1 MDNLNTLAE
10 ATLST
15 YQPGMSNVTS
25 SPSNSRVIERT
36 PRTITLPVSGQIL
49 HVSVEAPDLSVAR
62 VGERIKEG
70 GHDVPEEKIGK
81 CFDQNGAFI
90 KQVTMLSDLG
100 SYLSQLETKS
110 PCHARAVLLEWKA
123 VFCCRA
129 ITSVCVEHIRGR
141 LEYMICPLTWKRRY
155 HPA

>member
-15 YQPGMSNVTS
+15 YQPRMSNVTS
-25 SPSNSRVIERT
+25 SPSNSRAIERT

-62 VGERIKEG
+62 VGERIREG
-70 GHDVPEEKIGK
+70 GHDVPAEKIGK

-90 KQVTMLSDLG
+90 KQVVMLSDVAHIYHKSKLNHPPIRV
-100 SYLSQLETKS
+100 LSVSNGKPCFVIEQLPQCALS
-110 PCHARAVLLEWKA
+110 IYAGDLS
-123 VFCCRA
+123 
-129 ITSVCVEHIRGR
+129 I
-141 LEYMICPLTWKRRY
+141 
-155 HPA
+155 

>member
-15 YQPGMSNVTS
+15 YQSRMSNVTS
-25 SPSNSRVIERT
+25 SPSNSRAIERT

-90 KQVTMLSDLG
+90 KQVVMLSDVAHVYHNSKLNHPPIRV
-100 SYLSQLETKS
+100 LSFSNGKPCFVVEQLPQWALSIYEGDLS
-110 PCHARAVLLEWKA
+110 
-123 VFCCRA
+123 
-129 ITSVCVEHIRGR
+129 I
-141 LEYMICPLTWKRRY
+141 
-155 HPA
+155 

>member
-62 VGERIKEG
+62 VGERIREG
-70 GHDVPEEKIGK
+70 GHDVPAEKIGK
-81 CFDQNGAFI
+81 CFDQNGTFI
-90 KQVTMLSDLG
+90 KQVTMLSDLAHIYHN
-100 SYLSQLETKS
+100 SKLNHPRIRVLSFSSGKPCFVVEQLPQWALSIYEGDLS
-110 PCHARAVLLEWKA
+110 
-123 VFCCRA
+123 
-129 ITSVCVEHIRGR
+129 I
-141 LEYMICPLTWKRRY
+141 
-155 HPA
+155 

>member
-15 YQPGMSNVTS
+15 YQPRMSNVTS

-36 PRTITLPVSGQIL
+36 PRTTTLPVSGQIL

-81 CFDQNGAFI
+81 CFDQNGALI
-90 KQVTMLSDLG
+90 KQVVMLSDVAHIYHNSKLNHPPIRV
-100 SYLSQLETKS
+100 LSFSNGKPCFVVEQS
-110 PCHARAVLLEWKA
+110 P
-123 VFCCRA
+123 
-129 ITSVCVEHIRGR
+129 
-141 LEYMICPLTWKRRY
+141 
-155 HPA
+155 

>member
-15 YQPGMSNVTS
+15 YQPRMSNVTS

-70 GHDVPEEKIGK
+70 AHDVPEEKIGK

-90 KQVTMLSDLG
+90 KQVVMLSDVAHIYHKSKLNHPPIRV
-100 SYLSQLETKS
+100 LSVSNGKPCFVVEQLPQCALS
-110 PCHARAVLLEWKA
+110 IYAGDLS
-123 VFCCRA
+123 
-129 ITSVCVEHIRGR
+129 I
-141 LEYMICPLTWKRRY
+141 
-155 HPA
+155 

>member
-15 YQPGMSNVTS
+15 YQPRMSNVTS

-90 KQVTMLSDLG
+90 KQVVMLSDVAQIYHNSKLNHPPIRV
-100 SYLSQLETKS
+100 LSFSNGKPCFVVEQLPQWALSIYEGDLS
-110 PCHARAVLLEWKA
+110 
-123 VFCCRA
+123 
-129 ITSVCVEHIRGR
+129 I
-141 LEYMICPLTWKRRY
+141 
-155 HPA
+155 

>member
-15 YQPGMSNVTS
+15 YQPRMSNVTS

-36 PRTITLPVSGQIL
+36 PRTTTLPVSGQIL

-90 KQVTMLSDLG
+90 KQVVMLSDVAHIYHKSKLNHPPIRV
-100 SYLSQLETKS
+100 LSVSNGKPCFVVEQLPQCALS
-110 PCHARAVLLEWKA
+110 IYAGDLS
-123 VFCCRA
+123 
-129 ITSVCVEHIRGR
+129 I
-141 LEYMICPLTWKRRY
+141 
-155 HPA
+155 

>member
-15 YQPGMSNVTS
+15 YQPRMSNVTS
-25 SPSNSRVIERT
+25 SPSNSRAIERT

-62 VGERIKEG
+62 VGERIREG

-81 CFDQNGAFI
+81 CFDQNGALI
-90 KQVTMLSDLG
+90 KQVVMLSDVAHIYHNSKLNHPPIRV
-100 SYLSQLETKS
+100 LSFSNGKPCFVVEQLPQWALSIYEGDLS
-110 PCHARAVLLEWKA
+110 
-123 VFCCRA
+123 
-129 ITSVCVEHIRGR
+129 I
-141 LEYMICPLTWKRRY
+141 
-155 HPA
+155 

>member
-15 YQPGMSNVTS
+15 YQPRMSNVTS

-62 VGERIKEG
+62 VGERIRES
-70 GHDVPEEKIGK
+70 GHHVPAEKIGK

-90 KQVTMLSDLG
+90 KQVVMLSDVAHIYHKSKLNHPPIRV
-100 SYLSQLETKS
+100 LSVSNGKPCFVVEQLPQCALS
-110 PCHARAVLLEWKA
+110 IYAGDLS
-123 VFCCRA
+123 
-129 ITSVCVEHIRGR
+129 I
-141 LEYMICPLTWKRRY
+141 
-155 HPA
+155 

>member
-15 YQPGMSNVTS
+15 YQPRMSNVTS

-36 PRTITLPVSGQIL
+36 PRTTTLPVSGQIL

-90 KQVTMLSDLG
+90 KQVVMLSDVAHIYHNSKLNHPPIRV
-100 SYLSQLETKS
+100 LSFSNGKLCFVVEQLPQWALSIYEGDLS
-110 PCHARAVLLEWKA
+110 
-123 VFCCRA
+123 
-129 ITSVCVEHIRGR
+129 I
-141 LEYMICPLTWKRRY
+141 
-155 HPA
+155 

>member
-15 YQPGMSNVTS
+15 YQPRMSNVTS

-81 CFDQNGAFI
+81 CFDQNGALI
-90 KQVTMLSDLG
+90 KQVVMLSDVAHIYHNSKLNHPPIRV
-100 SYLSQLETKS
+100 LSFSNGKPCFVVEQLPQWALSIYEGDLS
-110 PCHARAVLLEWKA
+110 
-123 VFCCRA
+123 
-129 ITSVCVEHIRGR
+129 I
-141 LEYMICPLTWKRRY
+141 
-155 HPA
+155 

>member
-15 YQPGMSNVTS
+15 YQPRMSNVTS
-25 SPSNSRVIERT
+25 SPSNSKVIERT

-90 KQVTMLSDLG
+90 KQVVMLSDVAHVYHNSKLNHPPIRV
-100 SYLSQLETKS
+100 LSFSNGKPCFVVEQLPQWALSIYEGDLS
-110 PCHARAVLLEWKA
+110 
-123 VFCCRA
+123 
-129 ITSVCVEHIRGR
+129 I
-141 LEYMICPLTWKRRY
+141 
-155 HPA
+155 

>member
-1 MDNLNTLAE
+1 MDNLNTSAE

-36 PRTITLPVSGQIL
+36 PRTTTLPVSGQIL

-62 VGERIKEG
+62 VGERIREG
-70 GHDVPEEKIGK
+70 GHDVPAEKIGK

-90 KQVTMLSDLG
+90 KQGVMLSDVAHIYHKSKLNHPPIRV
-100 SYLSQLETKS
+100 LSVSNGKPCFVIEQLPQCALS
-110 PCHARAVLLEWKA
+110 IYAGDLS
-123 VFCCRA
+123 
-129 ITSVCVEHIRGR
+129 I
-141 LEYMICPLTWKRRY
+141 
-155 HPA
+155 

>member
-15 YQPGMSNVTS
+15 YQPRMSNVTS

-36 PRTITLPVSGQIL
+36 PRTTTLPVSGQIL

-81 CFDQNGAFI
+81 CFDQNGALI
-90 KQVTMLSDLG
+90 KQVVMLSDVAHIYHNSKLNHPLIRV
-100 SYLSQLETKS
+100 LSFSNGKPCFVVEQLPQWALSIYEGDLS
-110 PCHARAVLLEWKA
+110 
-123 VFCCRA
+123 
-129 ITSVCVEHIRGR
+129 I
-141 LEYMICPLTWKRRY
+141 
-155 HPA
+155 

>member
-15 YQPGMSNVTS
+15 YQPRMSNVTS

-70 GHDVPEEKIGK
+70 GHDVLEEKIGK
-81 CFDQNGAFI
+81 CFDQNGALI
-90 KQVTMLSDLG
+90 KQVVMLSDVAHIYHNSKLNHPPKRV
-100 SYLSQLETKS
+100 LSFSNGKPCFVVEQLPQWALSIYEGDLS
-110 PCHARAVLLEWKA
+110 
-123 VFCCRA
+123 
-129 ITSVCVEHIRGR
+129 I
-141 LEYMICPLTWKRRY
+141 
-155 HPA
+155 

>member
-15 YQPGMSNVTS
+15 YQPRMSNVTS

-90 KQVTMLSDLG
+90 KQVVMLSDVARVYHNSKLNHPPIRV
-100 SYLSQLETKS
+100 LSFSNGKPCFVVEQLPQWALSIYEGDLS
-110 PCHARAVLLEWKA
+110 
-123 VFCCRA
+123 
-129 ITSVCVEHIRGR
+129 I
-141 LEYMICPLTWKRRY
+141 
-155 HPA
+155 

>member
-15 YQPGMSNVTS
+15 YQPRMSNVTS
-25 SPSNSRVIERT
+25 SPSNSRAIERT

-70 GHDVPEEKIGK
+70 GHDVLEEKIGK
-81 CFDQNGAFI
+81 CFDQNGALI
-90 KQVTMLSDLG
+90 KQVVMLSDVAHIYHNSKLNHPPIRV
-100 SYLSQLETKS
+100 LSFSNGKPCFVVEQLPQWALSIYEGDLS
-110 PCHARAVLLEWKA
+110 
-123 VFCCRA
+123 
-129 ITSVCVEHIRGR
+129 I
-141 LEYMICPLTWKRRY
+141 
-155 HPA
+155 

>member
-10 ATLST
+10 ATPST

-49 HVSVEAPDLSVAR
+49 HVSVEALDLSVAR

-70 GHDVPEEKIGK
+70 GHDVPEEKIRK
-81 CFDQNGAFI
+81 CFYRNGAFI
-90 KQVTMLSDLG
+90 KQVVILSDVAHIYDNSKLNHPPIRVLPFLNG
-100 SYLSQLETKS
+100 KPCFVVEQLPQWALSIYEGDLS
-110 PCHARAVLLEWKA
+110 
-123 VFCCRA
+123 
-129 ITSVCVEHIRGR
+129 I
-141 LEYMICPLTWKRRY
+141 
-155 HPA
+155 

>member
-15 YQPGMSNVTS
+15 YQPRMSNVTS

-62 VGERIKEG
+62 VGERIREG
-70 GHDVPEEKIGK
+70 GHDVPAEKIGK

-90 KQVTMLSDLG
+90 KQVVMLSDVAHVELRPVFR
-100 SYLSQLETKS
+100 TV
-110 PCHARAVLLEWKA
+110 CLLA
-123 VFCCRA
+123 LRGHFP
-129 ITSVCVEHIRGR
+129 SHIFESLFWRFV
-141 LEYMICPLTWKRRY
+141 
-155 HPA
+155 ADA

>member
-15 YQPGMSNVTS
+15 YQPRMSNVTS

-36 PRTITLPVSGQIL
+36 PRTTTLPVSGQIL

-70 GHDVPEEKIGK
+70 GHDVPEEK
-81 CFDQNGAFI
+81 FASVSI
-90 KQVTMLSDLG
+90 KMVRSLS
-100 SYLSQLETKS
+100 
-110 PCHARAVLLEWKA
+110 
-123 VFCCRA
+123 
-129 ITSVCVEHIRGR
+129 R
-141 LEYMICPLTWKRRY
+141 LQC
-155 HPA
+155 

>member
-62 VGERIKEG
+62 VGERVREG

-90 KQVTMLSDLG
+90 KQVVMLSDVAQFYHNSKLNHPPIRV
-100 SYLSQLETKS
+100 LSFSSGKPCFVVEQLPQWALSIYEGDLS
-110 PCHARAVLLEWKA
+110 
-123 VFCCRA
+123 
-129 ITSVCVEHIRGR
+129 I
-141 LEYMICPLTWKRRY
+141 
-155 HPA
+155 

>member
-15 YQPGMSNVTS
+15 YQPRMSNVTS

-36 PRTITLPVSGQIL
+36 PRTTTLPVSGQIL

-81 CFDQNGAFI
+81 CFDQNGALI
-90 KQVTMLSDLG
+90 KQVVMLSDVAHIYHNSKLNHPPIRV
-100 SYLSQLETKS
+100 LSFSNGKLCFVVEQLPQWALSIYEGDLS
-110 PCHARAVLLEWKA
+110 
-123 VFCCRA
+123 
-129 ITSVCVEHIRGR
+129 I
-141 LEYMICPLTWKRRY
+141 
-155 HPA
+155 

>member
-62 VGERIKEG
+62 VGERIREG
-70 GHDVPEEKIGK
+70 GHDVPEEKICK

-90 KQVTMLSDLG
+90 KQVVMLSEVAHIYHNSKLNHPRIRVLSFSSGKPCFVVEQLPQWALSIYEGDLG
-100 SYLSQLETKS
+100 
-110 PCHARAVLLEWKA
+110 
-123 VFCCRA
+123 
-129 ITSVCVEHIRGR
+129 I
-141 LEYMICPLTWKRRY
+141 
-155 HPA
+155 

>member
-1 MDNLNTLAE
+1 
-10 ATLST
+10 
-15 YQPGMSNVTS
+15 MSNVTS

-90 KQVTMLSDLG
+90 KQVVMLSDVAHIYHNSKLNHPPIRV
-100 SYLSQLETKS
+100 LSFSNGK
-110 PCHARAVLLEWKA
+110 PC
-123 VFCCRA
+123 FSCRA
-129 ITSVCVEHIRGR
+129 ITSMGVEHIRGR
-141 LEYMICPLTWKRRY
+141 LEYMMCPLTWKRRY

>member
-10 ATLST
+10 ATPST

-70 GHDVPEEKIGK
+70 GHDVPKEKL
-81 CFDQNGAFI
+81 ASVSI
-90 KQVTMLSDLG
+90 KMVRSLS
-100 SYLSQLETKS
+100 
-110 PCHARAVLLEWKA
+110 
-123 VFCCRA
+123 
-129 ITSVCVEHIRGR
+129 R
-141 LEYMICPLTWKRRY
+141 L
-155 HPA
+155 

>member
-15 YQPGMSNVTS
+15 YQPRMSNVTS

-81 CFDQNGAFI
+81 CFDQNGALI
-90 KQVTMLSDLG
+90 KQVVMLSDVAHVYHNSKLNHPPIRV
-100 SYLSQLETKS
+100 LSFSNGKPCFVVEQLPQCALS
-110 PCHARAVLLEWKA
+110 IYAGDLS
-123 VFCCRA
+123 
-129 ITSVCVEHIRGR
+129 I
-141 LEYMICPLTWKRRY
+141 
-155 HPA
+155 

>member
-15 YQPGMSNVTS
+15 YQPRMSNVTS

-36 PRTITLPVSGQIL
+36 PRTTTLPVSGQIL

-81 CFDQNGAFI
+81 CFDQNGTLI
-90 KQVTMLSDLG
+90 KQVVMLSDVAHIYHNSKLNHPPIRV
-100 SYLSQLETKS
+100 LSFSNGKPCFVVEQLPQWALSIYEGDLS
-110 PCHARAVLLEWKA
+110 
-123 VFCCRA
+123 
-129 ITSVCVEHIRGR
+129 I
-141 LEYMICPLTWKRRY
+141 
-155 HPA
+155 

>member
-15 YQPGMSNVTS
+15 YQPRMSNVTS

-90 KQVTMLSDLG
+90 KQVVMLSDVAHVYHNSKLNHPPIRV
-100 SYLSQLETKS
+100 LSFSNGKPCFVVEQLPQCALS
-110 PCHARAVLLEWKA
+110 IYAGDLS
-123 VFCCRA
+123 
-129 ITSVCVEHIRGR
+129 I
-141 LEYMICPLTWKRRY
+141 
-155 HPA
+155 

>member
-15 YQPGMSNVTS
+15 YQPRMSNVTS

-81 CFDQNGAFI
+81 CFDQNGALI
-90 KQVTMLSDLG
+90 KQVVMLSDVAHVYHNSKLNHPPIRV
-100 SYLSQLETKS
+100 LSFSNGKPCFVVEQLPQWALSIYEGDLS
-110 PCHARAVLLEWKA
+110 
-123 VFCCRA
+123 
-129 ITSVCVEHIRGR
+129 I
-141 LEYMICPLTWKRRY
+141 
-155 HPA
+155 

>member
-15 YQPGMSNVTS
+15 YQPRMSNVTS

-62 VGERIKEG
+62 VGERIREG

-90 KQVTMLSDLG
+90 KQVTMLSDLAHIYHN
-100 SYLSQLETKS
+100 SKINHPPIRVLSFSNGKLCCVVEQLPQCALSIYEGDLS
-110 PCHARAVLLEWKA
+110 
-123 VFCCRA
+123 
-129 ITSVCVEHIRGR
+129 I
-141 LEYMICPLTWKRRY
+141 
-155 HPA
+155 